1 MMLALRIVASFAIVG
16 LLLWTLTRA
25 SRGRL
30 GKLLTG
36 SANGRAADPLAVLE
50 RRQVTRSAGVAIVR
64 AGTRHLLVGISE
76 NGVHLLAE
84 GDDLV
89 PDEPDDDLDEDLD
102 PSNLDSTDD
111 RSRSARTRLGR
122 AVRPSSP
129 RMSLLAA
136 LREKTVRRS

>member
-1 MMLALRIVASFAIVG
+1 MLALRIAASFAIVA
-16 LLLWTLTRA
+16 LLLWMLTRA

-30 GKLLTG
+30 GALLTG
-36 SANGRAADPLAVLE
+36 SSKGRAVDPLTVLE
-50 RRQVTRSAGVAIVR
+50 RRQVTRNAGVAIVR
-64 AGTRHLLVGISE
+64 AGSRHLLVGISDS
-76 NGVHLLAE
+76 GVHFLAE

-89 PDEPDDDLDEDLD
+89 PPEPDDDPADDLD
-102 PSNLDSTDD
+102 DDLDSRDD
-111 RSRSARTRLGR
+111 QSRSARTRIGR